1 MSGTK
6 THLFG
11 NLETM
16 KDWLLLRL
24 GIVDYDAAWKLQG
37 KLMAARQE
45 GEIDDVLLLLQ
56 HNHVYTMGRRASTS
70 HLLVSEEE
78 MREKGIA
85 LYYVDRGGD
94 VTYHG
99 PGQITGYPIVD
110 LRKRGLDVHR
120 YIRGLERAIIRALA
134 EFGVAGRQDQE
145 YTGVWVEDEKIA
157 AIGVKVSR
165 GVTMHG
171 FALNVDPALE
181 YFGGIVPC
189 GIEGRGVT
197 SVAKIV
203 GSPVE
208 LVRVEDSIL
217 RAFQIEFG
225 GSFRE
230 VPLGSVSFLKTPV

>member
-1 MSGTK
+1 
-6 THLFG
+6 
-11 NLETM
+11 M

-24 GIVDYDAAWKLQG
+24 GIVDYGAAWKLQG

-56 HNHVYTMGRRASTS
+56 HNHVYTMGRRASPS

-85 LYYVDRGGD
+85 LYHVDRGGD

-99 PGQITGYPIVD
+99 PGQITGYPIID

-120 YIRGLERAIIRALA
+120 YIRGLERAIMRALA

-145 YTGVWVEDEKIA
+145 YTGVWVENEKIA

-208 LVRVEDSIL
+208 LVRVEDSII

-230 VPLGSVSFLKTPV
+230 ISLDSVSFLKTPV